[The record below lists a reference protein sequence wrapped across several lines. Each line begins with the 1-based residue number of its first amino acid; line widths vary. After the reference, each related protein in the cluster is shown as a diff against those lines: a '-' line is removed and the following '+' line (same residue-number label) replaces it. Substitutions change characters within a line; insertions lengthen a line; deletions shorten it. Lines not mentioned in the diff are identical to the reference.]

1 MQVLMKI
8 AEKQRKTRAGFV
20 QLMNYISRD
29 SFKTFGIGINDDKD
43 IAIRQCLINKD
54 LHKKNRDGKDR
65 FTYHEIFSF
74 GVDVGVE
81 KVIDI
86 MLEFCEENFYD
97 KGFNS
102 FFAVHTD
109 TNNIHCHVIADNVNF
124 NTGNMI
130 HSVTQKQF
138 DSMSQKK
145 KDKAETFVYEHQRK
159 LFEDICIKHGLDIS
173 LEERYEYMHEQKQKE
188 GRKWLTKEQYRAKK
202 DKDSWTNEI
211 KDKLEQIYKNEDVNE
226 DNIKDIAGKYGLE
239 VTRHNKTNKTITF
252 ALLDEQGKRTNQ
264 KLKLIQELNKKKRK
278 TQDEVTKDNVK
289 LAIKLDTLETQE
301 KELKKDSTEENIFNY
316 DFFFGGKKK
325 EIEKEE
331 TREDIYAFFERE
343 KEKLRLRK
351 EAEAKAKEVKED
363 IKPVKEVKE
372 DIKPVEEVKEDI
384 KTPVNTYIVEDS
396 KPSDFELEKEYKT
409 EKDILDNFYKTQEEN
424 KKEQDSKAK
433 KLEEEVKNIEK
444 AEIQKITESDEVLRR
459 LNIEEQER
467 QQEAKAKKEA
477 EDEENK
483 NSDSTVTNSK
493 SIITE
498 SKPKITSDSTITNS
512 EPVITSS
519 KQEEQEEKQDLEPKQ
534 ESKQVDIDSLLEK
547 VDSYKLIEKY
557 DLFDALPQFKVTLN
571 EESILFDSE
580 TGEGDIELAKNL
592 IRAKGDEYR
601 DNIDLK
607 DIRTWE
613 DVKMITTYYYDSY
626 DELNRYND
634 YNEYS
639 RDTIKQFLEE
649 NTSIAEELAYIYNM
663 QDSNSKTYED
673 TKVASVESVEKQV
686 ETKKEQEEE
695 EKQDLE
701 SKEKEIAVAEIVE
714 SKQVDL
720 DSLISKI
727 DYYKL
732 VKEYSLFDTLPPFQV
747 IGEDL
752 IYDSS
757 SGEGNF
763 ELAKELIIDV
773 KGKEYWDNMN
783 VKDIKQWEE
792 TGVFTIAYVYDSMD
806 NFKEYNGYE
815 DYSKDTIK
823 QFLTENTTIAEELAK
838 QYMPRDS
845 KKKEQDSKD
854 IEIKKDKDREI
865 DF

>member
-29 SFKTFGIGINDDKD
+29 SFKTFGVGINDDKD

-130 HSVTQKQF
+130 HSVTQKQY

-145 KDKAETFVYEHQRK
+145 KEKEETFVYEKQRE

-202 DKDSWTNEI
+202 DEKSWTNEI
-211 KDKLEQIYKNEDVNE
+211 KDKLEQIYKNEDISE

-239 VTRHNKTNKTITF
+239 VTRHNKDKKYITF

-264 KLKLIQELNKKKRK
+264 KLKLVQELNKKKK
-278 TQDEVTKDNVK
+278 KSQEEVTKDNVK
-289 LAIKLDTLETQE
+289 LAIKMDRLSNQE
-301 KELKKDSTEENIFNY
+301 KELKKDDDENIFIY
-316 DFFFGGKKK
+316 DNFFGGKKK

-351 EAEAKAKEVKED
+351 EKEAEAKAKEVKED
-363 IKPVKEVKE
+363 IKPVEEVKEDIRPVEEVKE

-433 KLEEEVKNIEK
+433 ALEEEVKNIEK
-444 AEIQKITESDEVLRR
+444 AEIDKITQADEVLRR
-459 LNIEEQER
+459 LNIEEEER
-467 QQEAKAKKEA
+467 QQEAKAKKEQEEKA
-477 EDEENK
+477 KQEEETDLETDEIVRTDEEK
-483 NSDSTVTNSK
+483 EIAVAEIVESKQEITNSK
-493 SIITE
+493 QE
-498 SKPKITSDSTITNS
+498 
-512 EPVITSS
+512 
-519 KQEEQEEKQDLEPKQ
+519 KQEEEKQDLEPKQ
-534 ESKQVDIDSLLEK
+534 ESKQVDLDS
-547 VDSYKLIEKY
+547 LIEKIDSY
-557 DLFDALPQFKVTLN
+557 ELVEKYSLFDTLPPFQIFIDEL
-571 EESILFDSE
+571 IYDSE
-580 TGEGDIELAKNL
+580 TGEGDIELAK
-592 IRAKGDEYR
+592 
-601 DNIDLK
+601 
-607 DIRTWE
+607 
-613 DVKMITTYYYDSY
+613 S
-626 DELNRYND
+626 
-634 YNEYS
+634 
-639 RDTIKQFLEE
+639 
-649 NTSIAEELAYIYNM
+649 
-663 QDSNSKTYED
+663 
-673 TKVASVESVEKQV
+673 
-686 ETKKEQEEE
+686 
-695 EKQDLE
+695 
-701 SKEKEIAVAEIVE
+701 
-714 SKQVDL
+714 
-720 DSLISKI
+720 
-727 DYYKL
+727 
-732 VKEYSLFDTLPPFQV
+732 
-747 IGEDL
+747 
-752 IYDSS
+752 
-757 SGEGNF
+757 
-763 ELAKELIIDV
+763 LIIDT
-773 KGKEYWDNMN
+773 KGEEYWRNMN
-783 VKDIKQWEE
+783 PKDIKQWEE
-792 TGVFTIAYVYDSMD
+792 VGVFTVAYRDINDDIREYRGYD
-806 NFKEYNGYE
+806 Y
-815 DYSKDTIK
+815 YSKDTIK
-823 QFLTENTTIAEELAK
+823 QFLKENTEVTEELAE
-838 QYMPRDS
+838 QYIPNIPNDS

-854 IEIKKDKDREI
+854 YEVEKKKNREI